1 MTKRL
6 PRETSLEPDRA
17 SPRVV
22 RTLPASRR
30 RPHVGFLT
38 SLLAASAL
46 SFAGLPE
53 GLRAQDP
60 ESLQALTIRL
70 ASVPAV
76 TGYEQALV
84 DTLLGLLPGARRDR
98 AGNVLLQR
106 KGGSVRRLVVCPLDE
121 KGYVVGQLRADGYL
135 TLRRAPGRLA
145 PSFDQQLQGQ
155 RVTIQ
160 SRSGPVPGVVAV
172 RSIHLTRG
180 RDAPSDSVFTV
191 DQAYVDVGAESVADL
206 TRLGIKVLAPVT
218 LTKRPQIYGGSLL
231 AVPAAGRRAACAA
244 LLLAF
249 RQSIVRAKTMPP
261 VTMAFVVEHELSRR
275 GLYTVANV
283 DGPFD
288 ETLVVDGRAGPLGS
302 LRREL
307 GADSTRQAKALGKV
321 RRWSLPVRYAGTPV
335 ETVSLTDADSLRA
348 ALGRWIGGDE

>member
-1 MTKRL
+1 M
-6 PRETSLEPDRA
+6 
-17 SPRVV
+17 V
-22 RTLPASRR
+22 RTLPASR

-46 SFAGLPE
+46 SFAVLPE
-53 GLRAQDP
+53 YARAQDP

-84 DTLLGLLPGARRDR
+84 DTLLRLLPNARRDR
-98 AGNVLLQR
+98 AGNVRLQR
-106 KGGSVRRLVVCPLDE
+106 QGGSVRRLVVCPLDE

-135 TLRRAPGRLA
+135 TLRRAPGRVT

-160 SRSGPVPGVVAV
+160 AVRGPVPGVVAV

-180 RDAPSDSVFTV
+180 RDAPSDSGFTV

-206 TRLGIKVLAPVT
+206 TRLGIKLLAPVT
-218 LTKRPQIYGGSLL
+218 LTKRPQVYGSNLL
-231 AVPAAGRRAACAA
+231 AAPAAGRRAACAA

-249 RQSIVRAKTMPP
+249 RQSTVRAKTMPP
-261 VTMAFVVEHELSRR
+261 VTMAFVVEQELSRR
-275 GLYTVANV
+275 GLYTIANV

-288 ETLVVDGRAGPLGS
+288 ETLIVDGRTGPLGS
-302 LRREL
+302 LRKEVVT
-307 GADSTRQAKALGKV
+307 DSTRQAKPLGKV
-321 RRWSLPVRYAGTPV
+321 RQWSVPVRYAGTPV
-335 ETVSLTDADSLRA
+335 ETVSLIDADSLRA